1 MKQTITQYKKHGIP
15 VLDNLDISTLSSI
28 LSAANTAYYNSDN
41 KPLMTDNEYD
51 IIREFVENKYPSAKI
66 LSEIGALPTIPGKQK
81 VKLPYE
87 MPSMNKIKPDT
98 NALQTWKTEYKGPY
112 VLSCKLDGVSGL
124 FMNGK
129 LYTRGN
135 GTIGQDISHFIPHLT
150 PFPNGEYAIRGEFIM
165 KKSTFETKY
174 KSEFANCRN
183 LVSGIINSKSV
194 DQKIADL
201 QFIAYEIVHPPMK
214 PSEQMAA
221 LSRLGYTVVQHL
233 IAPNIENTTL
243 SNTLLDWRAH
253 YEYDI
258 DGVIVA
264 NDAVYDRKPGNPV
277 HAFAFKMV
285 ISDQMAEAKVVDVIW
300 TASKNGYL
308 KPRVRFEPIRLG
320 GVTIEYATG
329 FNGKFIQ
336 DHRIGIGATIVIIRS
351 GDVIPYIQSV
361 NVPAET
367 AKMPDIPYQW
377 TNTQVDILVMDATK
391 DDTVLQKNIAGFF
404 TTLEVDG
411 LSIGNVKR
419 MYMAGYDSV
428 KKILAMSIADFEKI
442 DGFKTKMAEKIHT
455 SIHTRIQTATILDL
469 LTASNKMGRG
479 LGSRKMSVILD
490 KYPDILVSDFTA
502 DQKIEQLKRI
512 PGIGHENATE
522 FVGHIDSFI
531 DFIKDCGLEN
541 KMYMA
546 PPAALSTPLFGNP
559 LFQKSI
565 VMTKTRDPRVIE
577 IIKQSGAT
585 LSENMKSDTFLL
597 IVKSKTDTS
606 KKIDEAN
613 KKQIPILSVDEFI
626 NKYGK

>member
-1 MKQTITQYKKHGIP
+1 
-15 VLDNLDISTLSSI
+15 
-28 LSAANTAYYNSDN
+28 
-41 KPLMTDNEYD
+41 
-51 IIREFVENKYPSAKI
+51 
-66 LSEIGALPTIPGKQK
+66 
-81 VKLPYE
+81 
-87 MPSMNKIKPDT
+87 
-98 NALQTWKTEYKGPY
+98 
-112 VLSCKLDGVSGL
+112 
-124 FMNGK
+124 

-135 GTIGQDISHFIPHLT
+135 GTIGQDISHFIPHLKL
-150 PFPNGEYAIRGEFIM
+150 PIHHPDDFAIRGEFIIR
-165 KKSTFETKY
+165 KSTFETKY
-174 KSEFANCRN
+174 KSEFANSRN
-183 LVSGIINSKSV
+183 LVSGIINSKTP
-194 DQKIADL
+194 DQKINDV
-201 QFIAYEIVHPPMK
+201 QFVAYEIIHPPMK
-214 PSEQMAA
+214 PSEQMTT
-221 LSRLGYTVVQHL
+221 LRNWGYTVVQHL
-233 IAPNIENTTL
+233 IAPNIENTGL
-243 SNTLLDWRAH
+243 STTLLDWRAH

-264 NDAVYDRKPGNPV
+264 NDAVYDRKPGNPD

-336 DHRIGIGATIVIIRS
+336 DHRIGIGATVVIIRS
-351 GDVIPYIQSV
+351 GDVIPYIQSIS
-361 NVPAET
+361 VPAET
-367 AKMPDIPYQW
+367 AKMPDVPYQW
-377 TNTQVDILVMDATK
+377 TNTQVDILVMDASK

-428 KKILAMSIADFEKI
+428 KKILAMSIADFEKV

-455 SIHTRIQTATILDL
+455 SIHTRVQNASILDL

-479 LGSRKMSVILD
+479 LGSRKMSDIMNHF
-490 KYPDILVSDFTA
+490 PDILISDVTT

-531 DFIKDCGLEN
+531 DFIKECGLEN
-541 KMYMA
+541 KLYMT
-546 PPAALSTPLFGNP
+546 PPQVLSTPLFGNP

-597 IVKSKTDTS
+597 IVKSKMDTS
-606 KKIDEAN
+606 KKMDDAN

-626 NKYGK
+626 QLYGK